1 MEYKAG
7 TVVII
12 AVVMGHGFGDVIES
26 ACVTEL
32 CGRYAALSQKW
43 GLN

>member
-7 TVVII
+7 TIVII
-12 AVVMGHGFGDVIES
+12 AVVMGHGFLYVIGN
-26 ACVTEL
+26 ACVMEHS
-32 CGRYAALSQKW
+32 GRCAALCQEL